1 MTYEAI
7 IPRARIGFIIP
18 TSNRLVE
25 PQMQQY
31 MPAGVVPHF
40 TRIGMTNSHKAP
52 LDQLLPR
59 ILHAT
64 SMLAESKCDVTV
76 LQCTGTS
83 MSGGV
88 DAEKHVIAEMERA
101 TGRPAI
107 SAASAVTAAL
117 GALKAKRLVF
127 VSETKQREHDEKL
140 KFLREMGY
148 DILADKPAGLSG
160 SDEWT
165 TMPPQFWFDQAVALR
180 RNDAD
185 AYFISCAN
193 IQSIPVIRQLEQE
206 LGRPVVTSNQAS
218 LWLSLRRA
226 GINDV
231 VPALGELLQLDAA
244 MAHA

>member
-1 MTYEAI
+1 
-7 IPRARIGFIIP
+7 
-18 TSNRLVE
+18 
-25 PQMQQY
+25 MQQY

-40 TRIGMTNSHKAP
+40 TRIGMTNTHKAP

-59 ILHAT
+59 ILHAA
-64 SMLAESKCDVTV
+64 SMLAESDCSVTV

-88 DAEKHVIAEMERA
+88 DAEKHVIAEIERA

-117 GALKAKRLVF
+117 GAVNGKRLVF

-148 DILADKPAGLSG
+148 DILADKAAGLSG
-160 SDEWT
+160 SAEYS
-165 TMPPQFWFDQAVALR
+165 TMPPQFWFDQAIALR
-180 RNDAD
+180 RRDAD

-193 IQSIPVIRQLEQE
+193 IQSIPVIHQLEQE
-206 LGRPVVTSNQAS
+206 LRRPVVTSNQAS
-218 LWLSLRRA
+218 LWLSLRKA
-226 GINDV
+226 GIRDV
-231 VPALGELLQLDAA
+231 IPALGQLLQLDDAV
-244 MAHA
+244 AHA